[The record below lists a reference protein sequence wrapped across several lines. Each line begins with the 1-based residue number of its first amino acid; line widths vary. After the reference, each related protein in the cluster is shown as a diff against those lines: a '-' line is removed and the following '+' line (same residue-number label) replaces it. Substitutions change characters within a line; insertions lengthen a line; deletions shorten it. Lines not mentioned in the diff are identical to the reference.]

1 MTLTPLPDALYPSQ
15 ALLRLTDEVD
25 RLSGKID
32 RLAETMATKSDL
44 ARYAPREMVETRWE
58 EFERRVGD
66 LQTHVDR
73 HDAQLSGL
81 LHDSLTREVR
91 WDWRVIGGLGCI
103 LTFIF
108 TLLGTILSGTV
119 VGVTVFLI
127 THR

>member
-1 MTLTPLPDALYPSQ
+1 MTTTPLQDTLYPSQ

-32 RLAETMATKSDL
+32 RLAETMATKGDL

-58 EFERRVGD
+58 EFERRVGEM
-66 LQTHVDR
+66 QTRVDR
-73 HDAQLSGL
+73 HDAQLGSL

-91 WDWRVIGGLGCI
+91 WDWRIIGGLGCV

-108 TLLGTILSGTV
+108 TLMGTILSGTI
-119 VGVTVFLI
+119 VGVSVFFL

>member
-1 MTLTPLPDALYPSQ
+1 MTPTPLPDALYPSQ

>member
-1 MTLTPLPDALYPSQ
+1 MNTSLTDQRDSSQ
-15 ALLRLTDEVD
+15 VLLRLTDEVD

-32 RLAETMATKSDL
+32 RLAETMATKNDL
-44 ARYAPREMVETRWE
+44 ARYAPREMVETRWD
-58 EFERRVGD
+58 EFERRMGEV
-66 LQTHVDR
+66 QARVER

-81 LHDSLTREVR
+81 LRDALTREVR
-91 WDWRVIGGLGCI
+91 WDWRVISGLGCA

-119 VGVTVFLI
+119 VGVTVWVL

>member
-1 MTLTPLPDALYPSQ
+1 MTTTPLQDTLYPSQ

-32 RLAETMATKSDL
+32 RLAETMATKGDL

-58 EFERRVGD
+58 EFERRVGEM
-66 LQTHVDR
+66 QGHVDR
-73 HDAQLSGL
+73 HDTQLSGL

-108 TLLGTILSGTV
+108 SLIGTILSGTI
-119 VGVTVFLI
+119 VGVTVWTL
-127 THR
+127 TH